1 MTKPTSPSFYSAFRL
16 PLLFAAVLLVPGI
29 GPWAFGVP
37 VALRE
42 TENQQQSDKK
52 GSESPE
58 GKSQDQEPQAARE
71 AAREAARGATLIR
84 VPLPLSS
91 DADTRIL
98 ASLESVAMR
107 SDGNQRPVV
116 ILEFVPASVPSGPA
130 AADVNG
136 AIEPVGESKSIG
148 QGTPFEKALSVSRWL
163 SGPKG
168 NRVKSVGYIAS
179 NLRGHAVL
187 IALAC
192 EELAM
197 LPDAEIG
204 KSGIDETQVEP
215 TIEQAY
221 LDIAARRGMFPASA
235 IRSMLDPSQSLVQL
249 DLEGG
254 GVEYI
259 TLPELESKPREQG
272 AWRERQLVPANQ
284 MASFNGQELRQRR
297 WISSLVNQ
305 RELLPVA
312 LKLTGPIQEKPLFSL
327 PRKPV
332 HLKLTGVLHRRVV
345 NRTLRAIDDAV
356 NNQKADLVLIQLDS
370 PGGNLDDSIRLA
382 YRLAEIPS
390 DKAEVIVYV
399 SKHARGDA
407 ALIALAADAIYM
419 APDAVLGTGGEAS
432 INAAEVEKRKT
443 NFLEL
448 AQRKSRAAGDLVGLV
463 HPDAIV
469 HDFLAADGRRMRTVP
484 TWVIDDPQNPL
495 WTKGQAVDY
504 SKGIETDRAIAMGL
518 ASDRANDLGSVAKIY
533 GVDELPVDK
542 QTSRIDQAIEWLASQ
557 RWLAYVCFLV
567 GLICLS
573 AELSTPGVGVPGLI
587 AVVCFMIFFWMNLFQ
602 GTIEWLEILLIV
614 AGIGCLL
621 TEIFLL
627 PGFGVFGVAGL
638 VMLAAGLLLAG
649 QSFTIP
655 TNRYQLEK
663 VVQGLGQM
671 GLGMIVLLGALVVF
685 HKQLAKLPMV
695 RWFALDQPLSDKF
708 VVAMERLDED
718 RQLLKGRYGT
728 TMTRCNPHGKAIL
741 GDMVVDV
748 VSKSGWIDED
758 IPVEVVEIKDNQVM
772 VRRRTI

>member
-1 MTKPTSPSFYSAFRL
+1 MTKPTRLSFVSALRL

-29 GPWAFGVP
+29 GPWVFGVP
-37 VALRE
+37 SALGDTE
-42 TENQQQSDKK
+42 TQKQSEEK
-52 GSESPE
+52 GAESPPE
-58 GKSQDQEPQAARE
+58 KPQDQEPQV
-71 AAREAARGATLIR
+71 ARGATLIR

-107 SDGNQRPVV
+107 SDANQRPVV

-130 AADVNG
+130 AADANG
-136 AIEPVGESKSIG
+136 ALEPVGESKSIG
-148 QGTPFEKALSVSRWL
+148 QGTSFEKALSVSRWL

-192 EELAM
+192 EELVM
-197 LPDAEIG
+197 LPDSEIG

-215 TIEQAY
+215 TLEQAY

-254 GVEYI
+254 GVEYT

-312 LKLTGPIQEKPLFSL
+312 LKLTGPIQQKPLFSL

-332 HLKLTGVLHRRVV
+332 HLKLSGVLHRRVV

-432 INAAEVEKRKT
+432 INAAEIEKRKT

-518 ASDRANDLGSVAKIY
+518 ASGRANDLESVAKLF

-587 AVVCFMIFFWMNLFQ
+587 AVVCFLIFFWMNLFQ

-627 PGFGVFGVAGL
+627 PGFGIFGFAGL

-671 GLGMIVLLGALVVF
+671 GLGMIILLGALVVF

-718 RQLLKGRYGT
+718 RQMLKGRFGT
-728 TMTRCNPHGKAIL
+728 TMTRCNPHGKALL

-758 IPVEVVEIKDNQVM
+758 IPIEVVDIKENQVM

>member
-1 MTKPTSPSFYSAFRL
+1 MTKPTRLSFVSALRL

-29 GPWAFGVP
+29 GPWVFGVP
-37 VALRE
+37 SALGDTE
-42 TENQQQSDKK
+42 TQKQSEEK
-52 GSESPE
+52 GAESPPE
-58 GKSQDQEPQAARE
+58 KPQDQEPQVARE
-71 AAREAARGATLIR
+71 AARGAARGATLIR

-107 SDGNQRPVV
+107 SDANQRPVV

-130 AADVNG
+130 AADANG
-136 AIEPVGESKSIG
+136 ALEPVGESKSIG
-148 QGTPFEKALSVSRWL
+148 QGTSFEKALSVSRWL

-192 EELAM
+192 EELVM
-197 LPDAEIG
+197 LPDSEIG

-215 TIEQAY
+215 TLEQAY

-254 GVEYI
+254 GVEYT

-312 LKLTGPIQEKPLFSL
+312 LKLTGPIQQKPLFSL

-332 HLKLTGVLHRRVV
+332 HLKLSGVLHRRVV

-432 INAAEVEKRKT
+432 INAAEIEKRKT

-518 ASDRANDLGSVAKIY
+518 ASGRANDLESVAKLF

-587 AVVCFMIFFWMNLFQ
+587 AVVCFLIFFWMNLFQ

-627 PGFGVFGVAGL
+627 PGFGIFGFAGL

-718 RQLLKGRYGT
+718 RQMLKGRFGT
-728 TMTRCNPHGKAIL
+728 TMTRCNPHGKALL

-758 IPVEVVEIKDNQVM
+758 IPIEVVDIKENQVM

>member
-1 MTKPTSPSFYSAFRL
+1 MTKPTRLSFVSALRL
-16 PLLFAAVLLVPGI
+16 PLLFAAVLLIPGI
-29 GPWAFGVP
+29 GPWVFGVRS
-37 VALRE
+37 ALGDTE
-42 TENQQQSDKK
+42 TQKQSEEK
-52 GSESPE
+52 GAESPPE
-58 GKSQDQEPQAARE
+58 KPQDQEPQV
-71 AAREAARGATLIR
+71 ARGATLIR

-107 SDGNQRPVV
+107 SDANQRPVV

-130 AADVNG
+130 AADANG
-136 AIEPVGESKSIG
+136 ALEPVGESKSIG
-148 QGTPFEKALSVSRWL
+148 QGTSFEKALSVSRWL

-192 EELAM
+192 EELVM
-197 LPDAEIG
+197 LPDSEIG

-215 TIEQAY
+215 TLEQAY

-254 GVEYI
+254 GVEYT

-312 LKLTGPIQEKPLFSL
+312 LKLTGPIQQKPLFSL

-332 HLKLTGVLHRRVV
+332 HLKLSGVLHRRVV

-432 INAAEVEKRKT
+432 INAAEIEKRKT

-518 ASDRANDLGSVAKIY
+518 ASGRANDLESVAKLF

-587 AVVCFMIFFWMNLFQ
+587 AVVCFLIFFWMNLFQ

-627 PGFGVFGVAGL
+627 PGFGIFGLAGL

-718 RQLLKGRYGT
+718 RQMLKGRFGT
-728 TMTRCNPHGKAIL
+728 TMTRCNPHGKALL

-758 IPVEVVEIKDNQVM
+758 IPIEVVDIKENQVM

>member
-1 MTKPTSPSFYSAFRL
+1 MTKPTRLSFVSALRL
-16 PLLFAAVLLVPGI
+16 PLLFAAVLLIPGI
-29 GPWAFGVP
+29 GPWVFGVP
-37 VALRE
+37 SALGE
-42 TENQQQSDKK
+42 TEAQKQSEEK
-52 GSESPE
+52 GAESPPE
-58 GKSQDQEPQAARE
+58 KPQGQEPQV
-71 AAREAARGATLIR
+71 ARGATLIR

-91 DADTRIL
+91 DADARIL
-98 ASLESVAMR
+98 ASLESIAMR

-116 ILEFVPASVPSGPA
+116 ILEFVPASLPSGPA
-130 AADVNG
+130 AADANG
-136 AIEPVGESKSIG
+136 ALEPVGESKSIG
-148 QGTPFEKALSVSRWL
+148 QGTPFEKAFSVSRWL

-192 EELAM
+192 EGLVM
-197 LPDAEIG
+197 LPDSEIG
-204 KSGIDETQVEP
+204 KSGIDEAQVEP

-221 LDIAARRGMFPASA
+221 LDTAAKRGMFPLSA

-249 DLEGG
+249 DFEGG
-254 GVEYI
+254 KVEFT

-272 AWRERQLVPANQ
+272 VWRERQLVPANQ
-284 MASFNGQELRQRR
+284 MASFSGQELRQRR
-297 WISSLVNQ
+297 WISSVVNQ

-312 LKLTGPIQEKPLFSL
+312 LKLTGPIQEKPLFTL

-332 HLKLTGVLHRRVV
+332 YLKLSGVLHRRVV

-382 YRLAEIPS
+382 YRLADIPS

-432 INAAEVEKRKT
+432 INAAEIERRKT

-504 SKGIETDRAIAMGL
+504 SEGIDTDRAIAMGL
-518 ASDRANDLGSVAKIY
+518 ASDRAEDLDRVAKIFGIY
-533 GVDELPVDK
+533 LQRCEHRRVHPS
-542 QTSRIDQAIEWLASQ
+542 QTRRRGYPD
-557 RWLAYVCFLV
+557 RR
-567 GLICLS
+567 
-573 AELSTPGVGVPGLI
+573 
-587 AVVCFMIFFWMNLFQ
+587 N
-602 GTIEWLEILLIV
+602 
-614 AGIGCLL
+614 
-621 TEIFLL
+621 
-627 PGFGVFGVAGL
+627 
-638 VMLAAGLLLAG
+638 
-649 QSFTIP
+649 
-655 TNRYQLEK
+655 
-663 VVQGLGQM
+663 GLGQSQTTQLHPDV
-671 GLGMIVLLGALVVF
+671 GGKRLGGYPEADVLV
-685 HKQLAKLPMV
+685 
-695 RWFALDQPLSDKF
+695 
-708 VVAMERLDED
+708 
-718 RQLLKGRYGT
+718 
-728 TMTRCNPHGKAIL
+728 L
-741 GDMVVDV
+741 GDHATPSRPARQSRIFSRRCDQV
-748 VSKSGWIDED
+748 GEIDWGTHG
-758 IPVEVVEIKDNQVM
+758 
-772 VRRRTI
+772 RR

>member
-1 MTKPTSPSFYSAFRL
+1 
-16 PLLFAAVLLVPGI
+16 
-29 GPWAFGVP
+29 
-37 VALRE
+37 
-42 TENQQQSDKK
+42 
-52 GSESPE
+52 
-58 GKSQDQEPQAARE
+58 
-71 AAREAARGATLIR
+71 
-84 VPLPLSS
+84 
-91 DADTRIL
+91 
-98 ASLESVAMR
+98 
-107 SDGNQRPVV
+107 
-116 ILEFVPASVPSGPA
+116 
-130 AADVNG
+130 
-136 AIEPVGESKSIG
+136 
-148 QGTPFEKALSVSRWL
+148 
-163 SGPKG
+163 
-168 NRVKSVGYIAS
+168 
-179 NLRGHAVL
+179 
-187 IALAC
+187 
-192 EELAM
+192 
-197 LPDAEIG
+197 
-204 KSGIDETQVEP
+204 
-215 TIEQAY
+215 
-221 LDIAARRGMFPASA
+221 
-235 IRSMLDPSQSLVQL
+235 MLDPSQSLVQL
-249 DLEGG
+249 DFEGG
-254 GVEYI
+254 GVEFT
-259 TLPELESKPREQG
+259 TLPELESKPRKQG
-272 AWRERQLVPANQ
+272 VWRERQLVPANQ

-312 LKLTGPIQEKPLFSL
+312 LKLTGPIQEKPLFTL

-332 HLKLTGVLHRRVV
+332 YLKLSGVLHRRVV

-382 YRLAEIPS
+382 YRLADIPS

-432 INAAEVEKRKT
+432 INAAEIEKRKT

-518 ASDRANDLGSVAKIY
+518 ASAKAEDLDSVAKIF
-533 GVDELPVDK
+533 GVDELPMEK

-587 AVVCFMIFFWMNLFQ
+587 AVLCFLIFFWMNLFQ

-627 PGFGVFGVAGL
+627 PGFGIFGVAGL

-718 RQLLKGRYGT
+718 RQMLKGRFGT

-758 IPVEVVEIKDNQVM
+758 IPIEVVDIKENQVM

>member
-1 MTKPTSPSFYSAFRL
+1 MTKPTRLSFVSALRL
-16 PLLFAAVLLVPGI
+16 PLLFAAVLLIPGI
-29 GPWAFGVP
+29 GPWVFGVP
-37 VALRE
+37 SALGE
-42 TENQQQSDKK
+42 TEAQKQSEEK
-52 GSESPE
+52 GAESPPE
-58 GKSQDQEPQAARE
+58 KPQGQEPQV
-71 AAREAARGATLIR
+71 ARGATLIR

-91 DADTRIL
+91 DADARIL

-116 ILEFVPASVPSGPA
+116 ILEFVPASLPSGPA
-130 AADVNG
+130 AADANG
-136 AIEPVGESKSIG
+136 ALEPVGESKSIG
-148 QGTPFEKALSVSRWL
+148 QGTPFEKAFSVSRWL

-192 EELAM
+192 EELVM
-197 LPDAEIG
+197 LPDSEIG

-215 TIEQAY
+215 TVEQAY

-254 GVEYI
+254 GVEFT
-259 TLPELESKPREQG
+259 TLPELESKPRKQG
-272 AWRERQLVPANQ
+272 VWRERQLVPANQ
-284 MASFNGQELRQRR
+284 MASFSGQELRQRR
-297 WISSLVNQ
+297 WISSVVNQ

-332 HLKLTGVLHRRVV
+332 YLKLSGVLHRRVV

-370 PGGNLDDSIRLA
+370 SGGNLDDSIRLA

-390 DKAEVIVYV
+390 DKAEVVVYV
-399 SKHARGDA
+399 SKQARGDA
-407 ALIALAADAIYM
+407 ALIAMAADAIYM

-432 INAAEVEKRKT
+432 INAAAIEKRKD

-504 SKGIETDRAIAMGL
+504 SEGIDTDRAIAMGL
-518 ASDRANDLGSVAKIY
+518 ASDRAEDLDRVAKIFGIY
-533 GVDELPVDK
+533 LQRGQHRRSDPG
-542 QTSRIDQAIEWLASQ
+542 QTRRRGYPD
-557 RWLAYVCFLV
+557 RR
-567 GLICLS
+567 
-573 AELSTPGVGVPGLI
+573 
-587 AVVCFMIFFWMNLFQ
+587 N
-602 GTIEWLEILLIV
+602 
-614 AGIGCLL
+614 
-621 TEIFLL
+621 
-627 PGFGVFGVAGL
+627 
-638 VMLAAGLLLAG
+638 
-649 QSFTIP
+649 
-655 TNRYQLEK
+655 
-663 VVQGLGQM
+663 GLGQSQTTQLHPDV
-671 GLGMIVLLGALVVF
+671 GGKRLGGYPEADVLV
-685 HKQLAKLPMV
+685 
-695 RWFALDQPLSDKF
+695 
-708 VVAMERLDED
+708 
-718 RQLLKGRYGT
+718 
-728 TMTRCNPHGKAIL
+728 L
-741 GDMVVDV
+741 GDHATPSRPARQPRIFGRRCDQV
-748 VSKSGWIDED
+748 GEIDRGTHG
-758 IPVEVVEIKDNQVM
+758 
-772 VRRRTI
+772 RR

>member
-42 TENQQQSDKK
+42 TENQQQSDEK

-58 GKSQDQEPQAARE
+58 EKSQDQEPQAARE
-71 AAREAARGATLIR
+71 ASREASRGATLIR

-116 ILEFVPASVPSGPA
+116 ILEFVPASVPSGPT

-215 TIEQAY
+215 TVEQAY

-708 VVAMERLDED
+708 VVAMDRLDED

>member
-1 MTKPTSPSFYSAFRL
+1 MTKPTRLSFVSALRL

-29 GPWAFGVP
+29 GPWVFGVRS
-37 VALRE
+37 ALGDTE
-42 TENQQQSDKK
+42 TQKQSEEK
-52 GSESPE
+52 GAESPPE
-58 GKSQDQEPQAARE
+58 KPQDQEPQV
-71 AAREAARGATLIR
+71 ARGATLIR

-107 SDGNQRPVV
+107 SDANQRPVV

-130 AADVNG
+130 AADANG
-136 AIEPVGESKSIG
+136 ALEPVGESKSIG
-148 QGTPFEKALSVSRWL
+148 QGTSFEKALSVSRWL

-192 EELAM
+192 EELVM
-197 LPDAEIG
+197 LPDSEIG

-215 TIEQAY
+215 TLEQAY

-254 GVEYI
+254 GVEYT

-312 LKLTGPIQEKPLFSL
+312 LKLTGPIQQKPLFSL

-332 HLKLTGVLHRRVV
+332 HLKLSGVLHRRVV

-432 INAAEVEKRKT
+432 INAAEIEKRKT

-518 ASDRANDLGSVAKIY
+518 ASGRANDLESVAKLF

-587 AVVCFMIFFWMNLFQ
+587 AVVCFLIFFWMNLFQ

-627 PGFGVFGVAGL
+627 PGFGIFGFAGL

-718 RQLLKGRYGT
+718 RQMLKGRFGT
-728 TMTRCNPHGKAIL
+728 TMTRCNPHGKALL

-758 IPVEVVEIKDNQVM
+758 IPIEVVDIKENQVM

>member
-1 MTKPTSPSFYSAFRL
+1 MTKPTRLSFVSALRL

-29 GPWAFGVP
+29 GPWVFGVRS
-37 VALRE
+37 ALGDTE
-42 TENQQQSDKK
+42 TQKQSEEK
-52 GSESPE
+52 GAESPPE
-58 GKSQDQEPQAARE
+58 KPQDQEPQV
-71 AAREAARGATLIR
+71 ARGATLIR

-107 SDGNQRPVV
+107 SDANQRPVV

-130 AADVNG
+130 AADANG
-136 AIEPVGESKSIG
+136 ALEPVGESKSIG
-148 QGTPFEKALSVSRWL
+148 QGTSFEKALSVSRWL

-215 TIEQAY
+215 TLEQAY

-254 GVEYI
+254 GVEYT

-312 LKLTGPIQEKPLFSL
+312 LKLTGPIQQKPLFSL

-332 HLKLTGVLHRRVV
+332 HLKLSGVLHRRVV

-432 INAAEVEKRKT
+432 INAAEIEKRKT

-518 ASDRANDLGSVAKIY
+518 ASGRANDLESVAKLF

-587 AVVCFMIFFWMNLFQ
+587 AVVCFLIFFWMNLFQ

-627 PGFGVFGVAGL
+627 PGFGIFGLAGL

-718 RQLLKGRYGT
+718 RQMLKGRFGT
-728 TMTRCNPHGKAIL
+728 TMTRCNPHGKALL

-758 IPVEVVEIKDNQVM
+758 IPIEVVDIKENQVM

>member
-1 MTKPTSPSFYSAFRL
+1 MTKPTRLSFVSALRL

-29 GPWAFGVP
+29 GPWVFGVP
-37 VALRE
+37 SALGDTE
-42 TENQQQSDKK
+42 TQKQSEEK
-52 GSESPE
+52 GAESPPE
-58 GKSQDQEPQAARE
+58 KPQDQEPQV
-71 AAREAARGATLIR
+71 ARGATLIR

-107 SDGNQRPVV
+107 SDANQRPVV

-130 AADVNG
+130 AADANG
-136 AIEPVGESKSIG
+136 ALEPVGESKSIG
-148 QGTPFEKALSVSRWL
+148 QGTSFEKALSVSRWL

-192 EELAM
+192 EELVM
-197 LPDAEIG
+197 LPDSEIG

-215 TIEQAY
+215 TLEQAY

-254 GVEYI
+254 GVEYT

-312 LKLTGPIQEKPLFSL
+312 LKLTGPIQQKPLFSL

-332 HLKLTGVLHRRVV
+332 HLKLSGVLHRRVV

-432 INAAEVEKRKT
+432 INAAEIEKRKT

-518 ASDRANDLGSVAKIY
+518 ASGRANDLESVAKLF

-587 AVVCFMIFFWMNLFQ
+587 AVVCFLIFFWMNLFQ

-627 PGFGVFGVAGL
+627 PGFGIFGFAGL

-718 RQLLKGRYGT
+718 RQMLKGRFGT
-728 TMTRCNPHGKAIL
+728 TMTRCNPHGKALL

-758 IPVEVVEIKDNQVM
+758 IPIEVVDIKENQVM

>member
-1 MTKPTSPSFYSAFRL
+1 
-16 PLLFAAVLLVPGI
+16 
-29 GPWAFGVP
+29 
-37 VALRE
+37 
-42 TENQQQSDKK
+42 
-52 GSESPE
+52 
-58 GKSQDQEPQAARE
+58 
-71 AAREAARGATLIR
+71 
-84 VPLPLSS
+84 
-91 DADTRIL
+91 
-98 ASLESVAMR
+98 
-107 SDGNQRPVV
+107 
-116 ILEFVPASVPSGPA
+116 
-130 AADVNG
+130 
-136 AIEPVGESKSIG
+136 
-148 QGTPFEKALSVSRWL
+148 
-163 SGPKG
+163 
-168 NRVKSVGYIAS
+168 
-179 NLRGHAVL
+179 
-187 IALAC
+187 
-192 EELAM
+192 
-197 LPDAEIG
+197 
-204 KSGIDETQVEP
+204 
-215 TIEQAY
+215 
-221 LDIAARRGMFPASA
+221 
-235 IRSMLDPSQSLVQL
+235 
-249 DLEGG
+249 
-254 GVEYI
+254 
-259 TLPELESKPREQG
+259 
-272 AWRERQLVPANQ
+272 
-284 MASFNGQELRQRR
+284 
-297 WISSLVNQ
+297 
-305 RELLPVA
+305 
-312 LKLTGPIQEKPLFSL
+312 
-327 PRKPV
+327 
-332 HLKLTGVLHRRVV
+332 
-345 NRTLRAIDDAV
+345 
-356 NNQKADLVLIQLDS
+356 
-370 PGGNLDDSIRLA
+370 
-382 YRLAEIPS
+382 
-390 DKAEVIVYV
+390 
-399 SKHARGDA
+399 
-407 ALIALAADAIYM
+407 M

-432 INAAEVEKRKT
+432 INAAEIEKRKT

-484 TWVIDDPQNPL
+484 TWVIDDPQNPM

-518 ASDRANDLGSVAKIY
+518 ASGRANDLESVAKLF

-627 PGFGVFGVAGL
+627 PGFGLFGVAGL

-708 VVAMERLDED
+708 VVAMDRLDED
-718 RQLLKGRYGT
+718 RQMLKGRYGT

-741 GDMVVDV
+741 GETVVDV

-758 IPVEVVEIKDNQVM
+758 MPIEVVDIKDNQVM